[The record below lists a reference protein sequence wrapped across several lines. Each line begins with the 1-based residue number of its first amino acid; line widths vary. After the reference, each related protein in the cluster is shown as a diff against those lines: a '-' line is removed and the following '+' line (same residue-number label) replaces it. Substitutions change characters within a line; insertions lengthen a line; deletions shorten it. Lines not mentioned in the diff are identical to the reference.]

1 VHSAIELP
9 LLPSRQRMIKR
20 AVDVAC
26 SAAGLVF
33 LSPLIMYVALRVYL
47 SSEGPVIYSQE
58 RVGYLGRIFRIHK
71 FRSMYINAE
80 ADGPRLASKSD
91 VRITPWG
98 RIMRRWKLDE
108 LPQLWNVLIGDMSM
122 VGPRPEREY
131 YISQLQQ
138 KKQPFDQLLQV
149 KPGLTSLGMIRFGYA
164 ANVEEMSERLS
175 YDLYY
180 IQKRSLAMDLRI
192 IIDTLRMILAD
203 KDK

>member
-1 VHSAIELP
+1 
-9 LLPSRQRMIKR
+9 MIKR
-20 AVDVAC
+20 AVDVVC

-33 LSPLIMYVALRVYL
+33 LSPLIMYIALRVYL
-47 SSEGPVIYSQE
+47 SSKGPVIYSQE

-71 FRSMYINAE
+71 FRSMYMNAE
-80 ADGPRLASKSD
+80 ADGPRLASKCD

-164 ANVEEMSERLS
+164 ANVEEMSKRLS

-180 IQKRSLAMDLRI
+180 IQNRSLAMDLRI